1 MTVHLR
7 LGGGQAKL
15 EGPSARIFAGR
26 DPATCQLAHSD
37 ATLSRRHAEIFVEN
51 GHAFIRDLGSANG
64 TWIDGTSVGKDVA
77 PLRPGQ
83 QVWLGHVPLGVT
95 WEQAGQAMGQTVLAQ
110 QVPEQLKALIA
121 QHQAQ
126 MQQLAQSSM
135 SAMPATPSAST
146 PMPTDFVYRKQGS
159 NSNGTLLIALRQ
171 DTFFN
176 GQNLD
181 GFVEFTST
189 DRQTVASITV
199 ELVEHFR
206 GGPYHGHVWDCFT
219 VRQGPWRAQNGDV
232 LPLPF
237 SLRIPPGT
245 SMSSR
250 TCNWE
255 IRGQVDINWAVDIDA
270 AIPITMR
277 NQDIERL
284 RDGLGALDYRVE
296 EFTATALG
304 QTYEGVFAPPAHMA
318 RQLGVNEVRLTIDY
332 LGANLKVRMR
342 LDRKGLRH
350 DRAIDQVFELARLR
364 SASQP
369 EVNVTMKAML
379 DQLLAQ

>member
-1 MTVHLR
+1 MSVHLQ

-15 EGPSARIFAGR
+15 DGMGRLFAGR
-26 DPATCQLAHSD
+26 DPSSCQLAHTD

-51 GHAFIRDLGSANG
+51 GQAFIRDLGSANG
-64 TWIDGTSVGKDVA
+64 TWIDGRAVGKEIV

-83 QVWLGHVPLGVT
+83 QVWLGHVALVVT
-95 WEQAGQAMGQTVLAQ
+95 WEQGGQAMGQTMAITGG
-110 QVPEQLKALIA
+110 VPEQLKQLIA
-121 QHQAQ
+121 QRQAQ
-126 MQQLAQSSM
+126 MQQMAQ
-135 SAMPATPSAST
+135 APMPDTPKSST
-146 PMPTDFVYRKQGS
+146 PMPGDFAYRKQGS
-159 NSNGTLLIALRQ
+159 NDNGTLLIALRQ

-181 GFVEFTST
+181 GFIEFTST
-189 DRQTVASITV
+189 DRQTVASITC
-199 ELVEHFR
+199 ELVEHFK
-206 GGPYHGHVWDCFT
+206 GGPYHGHVWDRFM

-250 TCNWE
+250 TCHWE
-255 IRGQVDINWAVDIDA
+255 IRALVDINWAVDIDA

-304 QTYEGVFAPPAHMA
+304 QTFEGVFAPPAHLA
-318 RQLGVNEVRLTIDY
+318 RSIGINEVRLTIDY

-342 LDRKGLRH
+342 VDKKGLRH
-350 DRAIDQVFELARLR
+350 DRAIDQVFELPRLR
-364 SASQP
+364 AASQP
-369 EVNVTMKAML
+369 EINTTMKAML
-379 DQLLAQ
+379 DQLLAE

>member
-1 MTVHLR
+1 MTVHLQ

-15 EGPSARIFAGR
+15 EGMSARLFAGR
-26 DPATCQLAHSD
+26 DPASCQLSHMD

-51 GHAFIRDLGSANG
+51 GQAFIRDLGSANG
-64 TWIDGTSVGKDVA
+64 TWVDGQSVGKEVA

-83 QVWLGHVPLGVT
+83 QVWLGHVPLVVT
-95 WEQAGQAMGQTVLAQ
+95 WEQGGQAMGQTAFAQ

-121 QHQAQ
+121 QRQQQ
-126 MQQLAQSSM
+126 MQQMAQ
-135 SAMPATPSAST
+135 APMPSTPQSST
-146 PMPTDFVYRKQGS
+146 PMPQDYAYRKQGH
-159 NSNGTLLIALRQ
+159 NDNGTLLIALRQ

-181 GFVEFTST
+181 GFIEFTST
-189 DRQTVASITV
+189 DRQSIASITIN
-199 ELVEHFR
+199 LVEHFK
-206 GGPYHGHVWDCFT
+206 GGPYHGHVWDHFV

-237 SLRIPPGT
+237 QLRIPPGT

-255 IRGQVDINWAVDIDA
+255 LRAHVDINWAVDIDA
-270 AIPITMR
+270 SIPITMR

-284 RDGLGALDYRVE
+284 RDGLGALDYRIE
-296 EFTATALG
+296 EFEATALG
-304 QTYEGVFAPPAHMA
+304 QTYEGKFAPPAHMA
-318 RQLGVNEVRLTIDY
+318 KQMGINEVRLTIDY

-350 DRAIDQVFELARLR
+350 DRAIDQVFELPRLR
-364 SASQP
+364 AASQP
-369 EVNVTMKAML
+369 EVNITIKQML
-379 DQLLAQ
+379 DSLLK